1 MTMPAL
7 GGPIPAP
14 DNFPV
19 TWETPEHAQLL
30 WFWDQMHHPH
40 PVTPLTEAI
49 DGPAFTGGIGKAARA
64 LFMPIKTFHVSSF
77 NCYWYYGN
85 EPLIEAPDETA
96 ARDKRLEAEMM
107 RRAPRVLQDWENVY
121 FPEVMTLN
129 ERLRDYPYADA
140 CTNELA
146 GFLDE
151 VCASRERQW
160 ELHFL
165 AVMPAMG
172 AAFQFAQVYE
182 DTFGEPEDNE
192 HYQMLQGYPNKS
204 VEAGEAMYDLA
215 QEAKAAPPV
224 AETIRQAPADRV
236 LSELSRSTAGK
247 EFVGKLNAYLDTYGW
262 RSDQFELM
270 DPSWREDPTPLIHNL
285 RGYLRQDATDPR
297 REQAKAADE
306 RERLV
311 KEMLER
317 APDQAARNQ
326 LQMLV
331 SVAQQYLPV
340 QENHNFYIDQM
351 NTVLLRLPVLEL
363 GRRLTAAGALTD
375 ANDVFY
381 LTPDEIQDAAAEL
394 TRSGP
399 DGSWRGLTAQ
409 RRAERQRWAGVLPP
423 VFLGTAPDGAAPR
436 EPMMDRFFGLGL
448 EPSREPKV
456 ITGHGASKGVVTGR
470 AKVLRNLSESDK
482 LEPGDVLVCEM
493 TMPPWTPLFS
503 IVSAVVADSGGVL
516 SHCAIVAREY
526 GIPCVVGTIVGTQ
539 RIKDGQTLTVDGARG
554 IVRIDG

>member
-1 MTMPAL
+1 L
-7 GGPIPAP
+7 
-14 DNFPV
+14 
-19 TWETPEHAQLL
+19 
-30 WFWDQMHHPH
+30 
-40 PVTPLTEAI
+40 
-49 DGPAFTGGIGKAARA
+49 
-64 LFMPIKTFHVSSF
+64 
-77 NCYWYYGN
+77 
-85 EPLIEAPDETA
+85 
-96 ARDKRLEAEMM
+96 
-107 RRAPRVLQDWENVY
+107 
-121 FPEVMTLN
+121 
-129 ERLRDYPYADA
+129 
-140 CTNELA
+140 
-146 GFLDE
+146 
-151 VCASRERQW
+151 
-160 ELHFL
+160 
-165 AVMPAMG
+165 
-172 AAFQFAQVYE
+172 
-182 DTFGEPEDNE
+182 
-192 HYQMLQGYPNKS
+192 
-204 VEAGEAMYDLA
+204 
-215 QEAKAAPPV
+215 
-224 AETIRQAPADRV
+224 ADR
-236 LSELSRSTAGK
+236 
-247 EFVGKLNAYLDTYGW
+247 
-262 RSDQFELM
+262 
-270 DPSWREDPTPLIHNL
+270 SWREDPTPLIHNL

-297 REQAKAADE
+297 REQAKAAAE

-331 SVAQQYLPV
+331 SVAQQYLPI

-394 TRSGP
+394 SRSGP
-399 DGSWRGLTAQ
+399 DGVWRGLRAQ
-409 RRAERQRWAGVLPP
+409 RQAERQRWAGVLPP

-436 EPMMDRFFGLGL
+436 EVIMDRFFGLGL

-470 AKVLRNLSESDK
+470 AKVVRNLSESDK